1 MKNWNFSLRD
11 GSDTVNI
18 DFDTNSMTKVRDK
31 LNKFF
36 YLAGQEALQVVNDHV
51 ESSAGADDMNQAI
64 IEFHLKP
71 MLDNLQEEFREVL
84 SQGTDPS
91 KEDELGDL
99 IDAFE
104 RVLDYV
110 ESQL

>member
-11 GSDTVNI
+11 GSDTINI

-31 LNKFF
+31 LNNFF
-36 YLAGQEALQVVNDHV
+36 YLAGQGALKADDHV
-51 ESSAGADDMNQAI
+51 ESSADADDLNQYI
-64 IEFHLKP
+64 LETHLKSV
-71 MLDNLQEEFREVL
+71 LENLQEEFREVL

-91 KEDELGDL
+91 KEDELGEL

>member
-1 MKNWNFSLRD
+1 MKNWHFTLRD

-31 LNKFF
+31 LNNFF
-36 YLAGQEALQVVNDHV
+36 YLAGLGTLNAEDHV
-51 ESSAGADDMNQAI
+51 ESSAGADDMNQEI
-64 IEFHLKP
+64 LEFHLKP
-71 MLDNLQEEFREVL
+71 MLANLQDDFELVL

-110 ESQL
+110 GSQL

>member
-31 LNKFF
+31 LNNFF
-36 YLAGQEALQVVNDHV
+36 YLAGLGTLNAGDPV
-51 ESSAGADDMNQAI
+51 ESSASEIPAA
-64 IEFHLKP
+64 HLKP
-71 MLDNLQEEFREVL
+71 MLADLQDEFELVS

-91 KEDELGDL
+91 KEYDLREL
-99 IDAFE
+99 IDAFDI
-104 RVLDYV
+104 VLNYV
-110 ESQL
+110 ESQ

>member
-31 LNKFF
+31 LNNFF
-36 YLAGQEALQVVNDHV
+36 YIAGQGALGANDHV

-71 MLDNLQEEFREVL
+71 MLENLQEEFREVL

>member
-1 MKNWNFSLRD
+1 
-11 GSDTVNI
+11 
-18 DFDTNSMTKVRDK
+18 
-31 LNKFF
+31 
-36 YLAGQEALQVVNDHV
+36 
-51 ESSAGADDMNQAI
+51 
-64 IEFHLKP
+64 
-71 MLDNLQEEFREVL
+71 VL